1 MESGSEATRNLL
13 QGRRAVGVE
22 YRQGGRTATVRAAA
36 EVIVSA
42 GAVNTPKLL
51 LLSGIGP
58 AAELQA
64 LSITPLHH
72 SSAVGRELQD
82 HFDVGLI
89 YRTTVPT
96 LNNQLYPRSE
106 EHTSELQ

>member
-1 MESGSEATRNLL
+1 MSAARAYLWPARRRTNLRIETGAEATRILF

-58 AAELQA
+58 AAALQA
-64 LSITPLHH
+64 LGI
-72 SSAVGRELQD
+72 
-82 HFDVGLI
+82 
-89 YRTTVPT
+89 
-96 LNNQLYPRSE
+96 RSE
-106 EHTSELQ
+106 ARRVGKGGVSPF